1 MKFAAIADWADQGVY
16 PVVFMCRE
24 LQVSTS
30 GYYKWR
36 SHRVSA
42 RHDQDD
48 LLMGLIR
55 HFYASSPGRPGVRRI
70 HAELAAGGHRV
81 SRKRVWRLMRALG
94 VQGRHPAAWRRTTV
108 AGEHPVPAPDGRHYV
123 FVKAL
128 TESNWEIYL
137 GDLAGGEPRRLTWY
151 DNIDLLPQVSPD
163 ARKMNWARAAG
174 PGMKG
179 IRTYVMD
186 VSSLDLGAEHRV
198 PFDPGWG
205 RPMTAAAP
213 R

>member
-108 AGEHPVPAPDGRHYV
+108 AGEHPVPAPDLIGRR
-123 FVKAL
+123 F
-128 TESNWEIYL
+128 
-137 GDLAGGEPRRLTWY
+137 
-151 DNIDLLPQVSPD
+151 
-163 ARKMNWARAAG
+163 
-174 PGMKG
+174 
-179 IRTYVMD
+179 
-186 VSSLDLGAEHRV
+186 
-198 PFDPGWG
+198 
-205 RPMTAAAP
+205 
-213 R
+213 